1 MLSLVLIFDHSGH
14 NDNGDRNW
22 HYPGA
27 VSSWPTKYDFS
38 TYCQSHRRL
47 ENIAQ
52 GLPVPSSL
60 SPYWSNRLRLFW
72 WPHTRLEH
80 NLRRTQ
86 GDENILVFFACNLI
100 CQIQSCH
107 ESENSLLL
115 CMLLVRSSNLTRCSL
130 YLPSAPSLPTRP
142 LYMSLSPPAWLQR
155 PRPLTPPPSPSASTS
170 SCHHLSAHRFPNL
183 CTCFITNMSYVIIMT
198 CLL

>member
-60 SPYWSNRLRLFW
+60 SPYWSNRFRLFW

-130 YLPSAPSLPTRP
+130 YLPSAPSLPTPYLPVLSTCPSPHLPGSSDRA
-142 LYMSLSPPAWLQR
+142 LSPHLPLR
-155 PRPLTPPPSPSASTS
+155 PHLPLP
-170 SCHHLSAHRFPNL
+170 
-183 CTCFITNMSYVIIMT
+183 VIT
-198 CLL
+198 CLPTAFPTSVPAS